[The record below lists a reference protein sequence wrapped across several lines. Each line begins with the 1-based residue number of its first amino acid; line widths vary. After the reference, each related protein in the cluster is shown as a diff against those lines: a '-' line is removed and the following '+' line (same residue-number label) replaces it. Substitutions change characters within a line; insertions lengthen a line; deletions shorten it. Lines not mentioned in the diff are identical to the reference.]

1 MNEIGREIF
10 KNVYSTMKKC
20 HYSATLNRSRR
31 VTDISIVAYN
41 PNPVGPTPNLKIYIK
56 ANKFSRLG
64 PDKSIP
70 ANALRTA
77 IESFLTGKVVKNA
90 ILEIFMPVVSFDD
103 IDNNMCYVASAF
115 AVALAK
121 KYSHTNSFGFSP
133 LIGGTLLMKITSGL
147 DNSIGL
153 CTEPGSSKIVLLS
166 DVQEILY
173 KKEDILEYLI

>member
-10 KNVYSTMKKC
+10 KNVYSTMKERY
-20 HYSATLNRSRR
+20 YSWVLPPS
-31 VTDISIVAYN
+31 SKVAEIWIN
-41 PNPVGPTPNLKIYIK
+41 DNSNTNLYIYIASK
-56 ANKFSRLG
+56 KFNRLNKTSMNS
-64 PDKSIP
+64 PD
-70 ANALRTA
+70 ALKTA
-77 IESFLTGKVVKNA
+77 VGSLLTGKVVKDT

-133 LIGGTLLMKITSGL
+133 LIGGTLSMKITSGL
-147 DNSIGL
+147 DISIGL
-153 CTEPGSSKIVLLS
+153 CTGVDQSRIVLLS